1 MYDIRPLLRWWILAG
16 LGAALLSGWTALAKP
31 GKAQT
36 RENQAAED
44 ILFTNAVVLRVEIE
58 MSPAAADSLRR
69 RPRKY
74 VPATVREGGLV
85 YSNVMVHLKGAIG
98 SFRKFDEKPGL
109 TVKFG
114 DTNAPFHGLNKL
126 HLNNS
131 VQDSTYLSEWVC
143 GELFRAA
150 GVPTPRVSHA
160 LVELNGRRL
169 GLYVLIESVNRPF
182 LARYFPNTHGNVYG
196 QSGNADV
203 NAPLHIMSGHGDT
216 NRTDL
221 RRLAVA
227 ARGSDPE
234 RLAKVLDVDR
244 FISFMALEVM
254 LSHWDGY
261 TFSAHNYRVFHDLDA
276 DKMVFIPHDKDQMM
290 RRPIESITPQ
300 PQGMVAAAILRMPET
315 RKRYQQR
322 FAELSSKVFV
332 ASDLTRRIDDL
343 VAKVTPAL
351 EEYDPN
357 LAGAFRTKA
366 NFMKIRITRRAQA
379 LDALRK

>member
-1 MYDIRPLLRWWILAG
+1 MHDIKPLLRLWILAG
-16 LGAALLSGWTALAKP
+16 FAAALLSGDVALAKA

-36 RENQAAED
+36 RENEAAED
-44 ILFTNAVVLRVEIE
+44 ALFTNAVVLRVQIE
-58 MSPAAADSLRR
+58 MSPAAADSLRK

-74 VPATVREGGLV
+74 VPATIREGGLV
-85 YSNVMVHLKGAIG
+85 YTNVMVHLKGAIG

-109 TVKFG
+109 TVKLG
-114 DTNAPFHGLNKL
+114 DTNAPFHGLKKF

-131 VQDSTYLSEWVC
+131 VQDSTYLSEWIC
-143 GELFRAA
+143 GEMFRAA

-182 LARYFPNTHGNVYG
+182 LARYFKNTHGNVYG

-203 NAPLHIMSGHGDT
+203 NMPLHIMGGHSDT

-221 RRLAVA
+221 RRLAAA
-227 ARGSDPE
+227 ARGSDLE
-234 RLAKVLDVDR
+234 RLSRVLDVDR
-244 FISFMALEVM
+244 FISFMAMEVM

-290 RRPIESITPQ
+290 RRPIENITPQ
-300 PQGMVAAAILRMPET
+300 PQGMVAAAILRLPET
-315 RKRYQQR
+315 RKRYRER
-322 FAELSSKVFV
+322 FAELRATVFV

-343 VAKVTPAL
+343 VAQLAPAL

-357 LAGAFRTKA
+357 LAGTFRTKA
-366 NFMKIRITRRAQA
+366 NYMKIRIERRAQA
-379 LDALRK
+379 LDALPR